1 MSTRGRLRF
10 QGRIAGVGSTSGV
23 RVVIGCWSTSPLGS
37 FSDAMVERPDGHRL
51 LLAPTTEVADFIRA
65 TYTFDE
71 IRVEEF
77 STVAEQRRW
86 QVRSDSL
93 ELDLLIGGRTALGQL
108 LRLVPRALAEAP
120 AWARLTDP
128 VARTVLRGVRTR
140 GQSGGRQEF
149 YGATDHHGV
158 TGLSGS
164 LDGADLGALAPVQPP
179 PRFGFGSTPAR
190 PSVTTLCTTV
200 QIGASDAEI

>member
-1 MSTRGRLRF
+1 M
-10 QGRIAGVGSTSGV
+10 
-23 RVVIGCWSTSPLGS
+23 VIGCWSTSPFGA
-37 FSDAMVERPDGHRL
+37 FSGAMIELPDGHRL
-51 LLAPTTEVADFIRA
+51 LLARAAEIADFICT
-65 TYTFDE
+65 TYAFDE
-71 IRVEEF
+71 IRVEQF
-77 STVAEQRRW
+77 STVAEQRGW

-93 ELDLLIGGRTALGQL
+93 ELDLVLGGRTALGQL

-140 GQSGGRQEF
+140 GRSGGRQEF
-149 YGATDHHGV
+149 YGATDHHAV

-164 LDGADLGALAPVQPP
+164 LDGTDLGTLGPVQPP
-179 PRFGFGSTPAR
+179 PRFGFGSTPTR

-200 QIGASDAEI
+200 QLPDAA